1 MKKRSII
8 LLVAILVLGSCSSVK
23 KLETTAPFTLGETYA
38 QKWVIN
44 DKPEEMGYEVIIPIL
59 SLENDEA
66 ILKNLYHKGKM
77 TPLEIKLMEIGNVAI
92 AEFGPVAIEKEAA
105 SIVPAEM
112 DEEPFPFE
120 LTETQ
125 AVISYV
131 NNEKVKYYKI
141 NGIQQNPQVSYPTV
155 VAKNER

>member
-1 MKKRSII
+1 MKKRTII
-8 LLVAILVLGSCSSVK
+8 LLIAILVLGSCSSVK
-23 KLETTAPFTLGETYA
+23 KLEVSAPFTLGETYA
-38 QKWVIN
+38 QKWMLK
-44 DKPEEMGYEVIIPIL
+44 DKPEVTGYEVIIPIL
-59 SLENDEA
+59 SLDKDEA

-77 TPLEIKLMEIGNVAI
+77 RSLEIRLTEAGNVAI
-92 AEFGPVAIEKEAA
+92 AEFGREAVEKDTL
-105 SIVPAEM
+105 SIVPTETY
-112 DEEPFPFE
+112 EEPFPFE

-141 NGIQQNPQVSYPTV
+141 NGIQQHPKVSYPTL